1 MILDEC
7 HYALWIRIEI
17 VVAEH
22 IVETIHAVPPVI
34 GLFFLCTVDAVEESE
49 IHNGWQIAVL
59 LRKFAVL
66 LPGCSIGR
74 FSYPSLAYG
83 IEVRILLAQHLH
95 PVCHCIAVGIRIG
108 IHTDA
113 VDTCTLYPPLA
124 VLNQILDNVW
134 VTLVE
139 VRHGWNKPAI
149 YGFSEI
155 NLAGVWVKYRSQLIT
170 GLQILI
176 VHLGSAIHCTDVLL
190 MLGSLI
196 FRSQPFRCI
205 EPVL

>member
-1 MILDEC
+1 M
-7 HYALWIRIEI
+7 
-17 VVAEH
+17 
-22 IVETIHAVPPVI
+22 
-34 GLFFLCTVDAVEESE
+34 
-49 IHNGWQIAVL
+49 
-59 LRKFAVL
+59 
-66 LPGCSIGR
+66 
-74 FSYPSLAYG
+74 
-83 IEVRILLAQHLH
+83 RILLAQHLH
-95 PVCHCIAVGIRIG
+95 PVCHRIAVGIRIG

-139 VRHGWNKPAI
+139 VRHSWNEPAI
-149 YGFSEI
+149 YCFCEI
-155 NLAGVWVKYRSQLIT
+155 YLASVWIEYRSQLIT

-176 VHLGSAIHCTDVLL
+176 VHLGSTIHRTDVLL

-196 FRSQPFRCI
+196 FRSQPFWFI